1 MKKNVMMRVAS
12 LLMVCVLAT
21 TCGISGT
28 FAKYVTA
35 DDGSD
40 FARVAK
46 FGVVI
51 EADSFDMFKAN
62 YDDTVVSLGET
73 DDLIAPGT
81 EGEFGSISITGTPEV
96 TVDVDIVAT
105 VDVTGDWMI
114 GSEFYCPVYVTIG
127 ADTFCGL
134 DYDSAALFAAAI
146 KGALDGKSATYDPNT
161 DLGSIYDTTALDM
174 SWVWHF
180 EGNTEGGT
188 GHVDQTDVKDTIL
201 GDRSAAVVNPAD
213 ALKISI
219 AVEIS
224 VTQVD

>member
-28 FAKYVTA
+28 FAKYVTS
-35 DDGSD
+35 DNGSD
-40 FARVAK
+40 SARVAK
-46 FGVVI
+46 FGVEI
-51 EADSFDMFKAN
+51 SSADFDMFDTN
-62 YDDTVVSLGET
+62 YDDTVISAGEI
-73 DDLIAPGT
+73 DEVIAPGT
-81 EGEFGSISITGTPEV
+81 DGAFGTISITGTPEV
-96 TVDVDIVAT
+96 TVDVDIEAT

-146 KGALDGKSATYDPNT
+146 KGAIDGKSAQHAPNT
-161 DLGSIYDTTALDM
+161 NLGSIYDTTALDM

-180 EGNTEGGT
+180 EGQPEGGT
-188 GHVDQTDVKDTIL
+188 GHAEQTDAKDTIL
-201 GDRSAAVVNPAD
+201 GDRAAAVVDPAD

-219 AVEIS
+219 VVEIS